1 MSKRKSWDEYFM
13 DLAHMAATR
22 STCPRRHVGAVLI
35 RDHKVLGTAYNGSP
49 SETPSCEDEGCMV
62 QDYYEPDER
71 GEISRKQ
78 RCIRA
83 IHAEQNLFLFT
94 DQADRQG
101 ATLYVTD
108 QPCWTCANMIANS
121 GIASVVYHRP
131 YRKDFTKVAALLAA
145 KNIQFRQLDSYEPP
159 QGIKEK
165 VIE

>member
-1 MSKRKSWDEYFM
+1 VDKRKSWDEYFM

-49 SETPSCEDEGCMV
+49 SDTASCLEEGCMV
-62 QDYYEPDER
+62 QDYYEQDDQ
-71 GEISRKQ
+71 GEIARKQ

-101 ATLYVTD
+101 AALYVTD

-121 GIASVVYHRP
+121 GIESVVYHRP
-131 YRKDFTKVAALLAA
+131 YRKDFVKVAALMA
-145 KNIQFRQLDSYEPP
+145 KKKIQFRQLEFYESP
-159 QGIKEK
+159 QGIEEK
-165 VIE
+165 VID